1 MNRTIAMLV
10 ILSVAMC
17 GAFFIQSSQYEWP
30 KPFYRLDTQPND
42 SLKIELGRILFY
54 DPLLSADGQT
64 SCASCHSSYHAF
76 AHTDHALSH
85 GVFDSIGKRNAPA
98 LFNLAWRRLFMRDG
112 AIHQLELQALAPLHS
127 ANEMGSHI
135 NTSLNRIN
143 QNPHY
148 RNLNF
153 QAWGDSTMSAKHFL
167 KSLTYF
173 ELILT
178 SQNSWWD
185 KVERGTVEMTH
196 IQTQGQK
203 HFHQFCASCHMPPLF
218 HDQSYHVVWDSLQTN
233 PDKGRY
239 RITQEAK
246 DRFAFA
252 TPSLR
257 NISFTYPYAH
267 DGRFA
272 KLRPCVEN
280 HLIEKKNRKV
290 HLKELLNENQITEL
304 IAFLQTLNDTS
315 FITEKRFQFPRKSF
329 LMQSR

>member
-1 MNRTIAMLV
+1 MNRTIAILV
-10 ILSVAMC
+10 ILSVALC
-17 GAFFIQSSQYEWP
+17 GGFCIQSSQYEWP
-30 KPFYRLDTQPND
+30 KPFYRSDIQPND
-42 SLKIELGRILFY
+42 SLKIELGRVLFY
-54 DPLLSADGQT
+54 DPLFSADGQT

-112 AIHQLELQALAPLHS
+112 AIHQLELQTLAPLHS

-135 NTSLNRIN
+135 NTALNRIN

-148 RNLNF
+148 RKLNF
-153 QAWGDSTMSAKHFL
+153 QAWGDSTMSATHFL

-185 KVERGTVEMTH
+185 KVQNGTARMSE
-196 IQTQGQK
+196 IQNKGLQ
-203 HFHQFCASCHMPPLF
+203 HFQSWCSDCHTPPLF
-218 HDQSYHVVWDSLQTN
+218 HDQKFHSVLDTMQEN
-233 PDKGRY
+233 KDQGRY
-239 RITQEAK
+239 IISQQPEDK
-246 DRFAFA
+246 YGFS

-257 NISFTYPYAH
+257 NLGFTYPYGH
-267 DGRFA
+267 DGRFE
-272 KLRPCVEN
+272 KLRTCLES
-280 HLIEKKNRKV
+280 HLIEKNEIKIPLGN
-290 HLKELLNENQITEL
+290 LLDESQITEL
-304 IAFLQTLNDTS
+304 IAFLYTLNDTS
-315 FITEKRFQFPRKSF
+315 FVSNGRFQFPRKSF